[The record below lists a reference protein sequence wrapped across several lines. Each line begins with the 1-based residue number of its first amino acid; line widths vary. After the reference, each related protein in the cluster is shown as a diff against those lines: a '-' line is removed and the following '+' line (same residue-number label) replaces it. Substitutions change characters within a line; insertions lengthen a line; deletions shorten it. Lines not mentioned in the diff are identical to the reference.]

1 MVLNIRRDIDII
13 REYLD
18 GIGSTACEYWSDMNI
33 IREYLDGIGSTACEY
48 WSDKDREKALKCLKH
63 LELNTVVSFDSVI
76 DALIHD
82 AETGDYMEDL
92 SDVRSWLEAVKD
104 RRHHNVGILLR
115 NRKEF

>member
-18 GIGSTACEYWSDMNI
+18 GIGSTACEYWSD
-33 IREYLDGIGSTACEY
+33 
-48 WSDKDREKALKCLKH
+48 KDREKALECLKH
-63 LELNTVVSFDSVI
+63 LELNTVVSFDGVI

-104 RRHHNVGILLR
+104 RHRHNVGILLYD
-115 NRKEF
+115 RKGF